1 MTPLYGK
8 SRHEGVPDGDLSTKA
23 RRHMI
28 GAMAA
33 PLPANTDC
41 PNPQPARQSTYA
53 RALHR
58 ACLILGGVEQLA
70 RHLGVS
76 EPGMRA
82 WLEGRDDPPQMV
94 FLAAVEIVLLHL
106 DNSTTAN

>member
-1 MTPLYGK
+1 MP
-8 SRHEGVPDGDLSTKA
+8 
-23 RRHMI
+23 
-28 GAMAA
+28 A
-33 PLPANTDC
+33 PVSAKVDC
-41 PNPQPARQSTYA
+41 PHPPLARETTAA

-58 ACLILGGVEQLA
+58 ACLILGGVEQLS

-76 EPGMRA
+76 EVAVRS

-106 DNSTTAN
+106 DNSTGSN

>member
-1 MTPLYGK
+1 
-8 SRHEGVPDGDLSTKA
+8 
-23 RRHMI
+23 MI
-28 GAMAA
+28 ATMAA
-33 PLPANTDC
+33 PLPAKADC
-41 PNPQPARQSTYA
+41 PNPPPARQSTFA

-58 ACLILGGVEQLA
+58 ACLILGGVEQLS

-76 EPGMRA
+76 EAAMRA

-106 DNSTTAN
+106 DHSGPAN

>member
-1 MTPLYGK
+1 
-8 SRHEGVPDGDLSTKA
+8 
-23 RRHMI
+23 
-28 GAMAA
+28 MAA
-33 PLPANTDC
+33 PVPANADC
-41 PNPQPARQSTYA
+41 PSPPPARESTYA

-58 ACLILGGVEQLA
+58 ACLILGGAEQLS

-76 EPGMRA
+76 ESALRM

-106 DNSTTAN
+106 DQSGPAN